1 MATITYAASAFTFN
15 SVTYNNTSGGVMRV
29 TVEDNS
35 RELET
40 RVGDNLYPTS
50 VEAVDASCVVT
61 VSLSEFGP
69 TIPTM
74 GTSSNLVATLV
85 KNGGTETETF
95 YNMKYMGNSANQ
107 DRASSA
113 TIDMR
118 FVFQSDDGVNGPKDN
133 PA

>member
-1 MATITYAASAFTFN
+1 MATITYAASQFTFN

-95 YNMKYMGNSANQ
+95 YNMKYMGSSANQ

-113 TIDMR
+113 TIDFR